1 MTPTD
6 RDELRTAERIVTA
19 LSSEILPIQWALLS
33 EIQKPEGDR
42 DPARGTES
50 RRTAVAVLGRL
61 EERLAE
67 RDWLVG
73 DQMSLYDVILGSNLL
88 PLRAPAEFAEESP
101 MWRYF
106 AENLRIEEERP
117 RVSAW
122 VGRVVAHDGWRRNS
136 SSILHPLRRRNPRH
150 GSVVGWAMKPGVLL
164 LLAFSLE
171 CVSALTLSAQEAP
184 EHRFTIAVDSVDV
197 VFELRGSEVVA
208 LSEEIRHT
216 AEAAFSYDIELFGS
230 LPAQFQDGDF
240 EHITIAVV
248 EGDDLRGESEPSR
261 IDMTMPPP
269 KEPLDHFL
277 WKGVLAHEIFH
288 LWNAEGF
295 RYASVEEQWLS
306 EGFTQYYTLRT
317 LGRMGVLDEPTFLY
331 VLGRLLGMYLTD
343 PGLGSISMRE
353 AGPAKEEHTGLVEGG
368 GLAVALCLDV
378 ELRTA
383 SGGEKSL
390 DDVMRHLFARHG
402 AADRRYSLADVKAYV
417 SEVRGEDRS
426 AFFGDYVAGTATL
439 PLNDCLAP
447 AGLTLTVEENVAQVR
462 KNPASTDSQLQLLD
476 ALRGL

>member
-1 MTPTD
+1 MLGVAP
-6 RDELRTAERIVTA
+6 
-19 LSSEILPIQWALLS
+19 LSGQ
-33 EIQKPEGDR
+33 
-42 DPARGTES
+42 
-50 RRTAVAVLGRL
+50 
-61 EERLAE
+61 
-67 RDWLVG
+67 
-73 DQMSLYDVILGSNLL
+73 
-88 PLRAPAEFAEESP
+88 
-101 MWRYF
+101 
-106 AENLRIEEERP
+106 ERP
-117 RVSAW
+117 ER
-122 VGRVVAHDGWRRNS
+122 
-136 SSILHPLRRRNPRH
+136 
-150 GSVVGWAMKPGVLL
+150 
-164 LLAFSLE
+164 
-171 CVSALTLSAQEAP
+171 
-184 EHRFTIAVDSVDV
+184 RFTIEVDS
-197 VFELRGSEVVA
+197 FEIAFVLQGPAVVA
-208 LSEEIRHT
+208 LADEIRAT
-216 AEAAFSYDIELFGS
+216 AEGAFAYDLELFGS
-230 LPAQFQDGDF
+230 LPEEFGDGSYNR
-240 EHITIAVV
+240 ITITLV
-248 EGDDLRGESEPSR
+248 EGDERRGESDPAR

-269 KEPLDHFL
+269 EEEIDHFL
-277 WKGVLAHEIFH
+277 WKGVLTHEIFH

-306 EGFTQYYTLRT
+306 EGFTQYYTLRA
-317 LGRMGVLDEPTFLY
+317 LGRMGVLDEPMFLY